1 MKKILLSIQIFLD
14 NWLMNGILLVF
25 AALVAVLLH
34 FTVSEY
40 VKYSERLILA
50 RDYGLQN
57 QILVGNMLPTDDI
70 NRISERLAEASE
82 EVIQL
87 PGVARY
93 APASFGITALDEYRG
108 NFIPLECVNE
118 EYYGKTKYALAEGSW
133 PNAPNEVALTAE
145 AMALYSIGDNIE
157 VTFYLSDMNDNMT
170 SHESTIE
177 IVGFVDEN
185 VAIWELVP
193 NVFRPG
199 LDELTTTLKEYA
211 DNYSPLDERMVF
223 GYIIEPTTAS
233 GERIELIY
241 QGGPYLITVNADTD
255 PEDIK
260 PQLIEI
266 FGGGRVHTG
275 PEMIHRYKV
284 EHNEEYL
291 QLIRFAFISLV
302 LTMSSLFAA
311 VFLQLRKKRLEMT
324 VYYICGTSW
333 AQSLWFFTGSYYPLI
348 TMGSLVGSAIYF
360 KLAPQLIRTDPMT
373 VVVILVFLL
382 TVCSIQVLPSY
393 FSARRIHPTEWI
405 RKD

>member
-1 MKKILLSIQIFLD
+1 MKKAILSIQIFLD

-34 FTVSEY
+34 FTISEY
-40 VKYSERLILA
+40 VKYSERLNLA

-70 NRISERLAEASE
+70 NRISERLAEALE

-93 APASFGITALDEYRG
+93 APASFGITAFDGNRG
-108 NFIPLECVNE
+108 SFIPLECVDE
-118 EYYGKTKYALAEGSW
+118 EYYGKTKYALTEGFW
-133 PNAPNEVALTAE
+133 PNAPNEVVLTDE
-145 AMALYSIGDNIE
+145 AMALYSIGDIIE
-157 VTFYLSDMNDNMT
+157 VTFYLSDADYNVI
-170 SHESTIE
+170 SYESKIE
-177 IVGFVDEN
+177 IVGFVDES
-185 VAIWELVP
+185 VAIWEMVP
-193 NVFRPG
+193 NVFLPG
-199 LDELTTTLKEYA
+199 LDDITTTLKEYA
-211 DNYSPLDERMVF
+211 DNYSPLDERIVF

-233 GERIELIY
+233 GERIEFIY
-241 QGGPYLITVNADTD
+241 QGGPYLVTVDSDTD
-255 PEDIK
+255 PQDIK

-275 PEMIHRYKV
+275 PEMIERYKV

-348 TMGSLVGSAIYF
+348 ATGSLIGSAIYF
-360 KLAPQLIRTDPMT
+360 KLSPHLIRTDPMT

-382 TVCSIQVLPSY
+382 AVCSIQVLPSY